1 MALIEIRNAGYTYSR
16 IDESDVVALRGV
28 NINIDRGEFV
38 AILGAN
44 GSGKSTLA
52 KLMNGLLIP
61 SEGEVIVDGVATSDQ
76 SRIYEVRS
84 KVAMVFQNPDNQMV
98 ASTIEDDIAFGPEN
112 LGVPR
117 EEIIER
123 VNESLSAVG
132 MLEHKS
138 GTPFKLSG
146 GQKQRIAIAAALAM
160 RPEVLVL
167 DESTAMLDPKG
178 RREIMKVLMDLK
190 TKNIT
195 IVLITHYMDEAYA
208 ADRVIVMQGGTAVR
222 DCTPHALFLTDN
234 PEQYGLALPPLFEI
248 INKLR
253 SRGLDI
259 DPNVDSIE
267 GLTEALCRLS

>member
-16 IDESDVVALRGV
+16 VDESDVVALRDV

-190 TKNIT
+190 AKNIT

-208 ADRVIVMQGGTAVR
+208 ADRVIVMQSGTAVR
-222 DCTPHALFLTDN
+222 DCTPHDLFLTDN

-253 SRGLDI
+253 SRGMDI